1 MTVTLQGAIDEIM
14 ADLKVALPTVRNA
27 PDDPQEQVAAFPFM
41 TVHAGTG
48 AWEEGPAG
56 LKKGLH
62 TIIVELHVARAQG
75 LARAVSEALGFA
87 EGVPNAVFGG
97 RDADR
102 FNGTIDTF
110 DRITYTFGPISWA
123 GVDTFGW
130 VFRIEGVKQQTT
142 IT

>member
-1 MTVTLQGAIDEIM
+1 MAVTLQGAIDEVM
-14 ADLKVALPTVRNA
+14 ADLKAALPTVRSA
-27 PDDPQEQVAAFPFM
+27 PDDPPEQVNAFPFM
-41 TVHAGTG
+41 TVHAGSG

-56 LKKGLH
+56 MKKGLH
-62 TIIVELHVARAQG
+62 SIVVELHVARAAG

-87 EGVPNAVFGG
+87 ESVPNTIFKG
-97 RDADR
+97 RNTDR

-110 DRITYTFGPISWA
+110 DRISYTFGPLSWA

-130 VFRIEGVKQQTT
+130 VFKVEGVKQQSA